1 MIITKL
7 VLHNF
12 GVYAGTNTFEF
23 HGKKPVVLIGGM
35 NGRGKTTFLEAILLA
50 LYGSS
55 SFAYMEGH
63 HSSYAQY
70 LKNYVNKADGSNQSY
85 IDLEFKINPAEDE
98 VYLVHREW
106 SAQGLRTGEQISAK
120 KNGEYSQFLTENW
133 AMFIENI
140 LPNGLSSFFFFD
152 GEKIAELAVESTSA
166 QMKESIKALL
176 GISIVDSLEND
187 LKRIATKNLRL
198 AQEGSDEY
206 QLEKLREQKEE
217 AQAAFNAAAADVA
230 DLQQQID
237 AETKALEAKKAEYSA
252 IGGDIV
258 SQRQEMLHQKTVLS
272 MQLEQTNEE
281 LITDASGDLPLTLV
295 QDLLWKIKGQAEHA
309 QNDKLNRLTV
319 ERVQSFYEA
328 YKKECL
334 GDQNGIDQFVKYI
347 SAQCQNNETKEMTLS
362 DVATYQLREL
372 LRQKLD
378 ADVLETKK
386 HLETRTDL
394 QNKINEIDHY
404 LSVEVDTQ
412 KLNELYNAI
421 SQTEKKIIELKAAL
435 QVVKEKRATLHG
447 EAIRSTTTYN
457 RFLEKYLKTLE
468 VHDDGERIGKYIRQI
483 TTVFEKYKIRLQ
495 TQKIEI
501 LAKTMTTCYK
511 RLADKKN
518 LIDYIEMDE
527 TTLDLYYYGYDGN
540 IIPKD
545 SLSAGE
551 KQLMVIA
558 LLWALGICSKKRLPV
573 IIDTPLSRLD
583 SNHRTA
589 LIKTYFPHASDQTI
603 ILSTDSEIDQ
613 HYYDLMKENVDDKY
627 TLVYDDT
634 SKSSSIVS
642 GYFPE
647 EFK

>member
-35 NGRGKTTFLEAILLA
+35 NGRGKTTFLEAVLLA
-50 LYGSS
+50 LYGAS
-55 SFAYMEGH
+55 SFAYAEGH

-70 LKNYVNKADGSNQSY
+70 LKNYVNREDGTNQSY
-85 IDLEFKINPAEDE
+85 IDLEFKVNPDDSET
-98 VYLVHREW
+98 YLIHREW
-106 SAQGLRTGEQISAK
+106 SAQGLRTGEQISAT

-140 LPNGLSSFFFFD
+140 LPSGLSSFFFFD
-152 GEKIAELAVESTSA
+152 GEKIAELAVESTSS

-176 GISIVDSLEND
+176 GISVVDSLEND
-187 LKRIATKNLRL
+187 LRRILSKNIRL
-198 AQEGSDEY
+198 AQEGSDEHKLAELKSEKDAVEEN
-206 QLEKLREQKEE
+206 LEKTDEE
-217 AQAAFNAAAADVA
+217 IANI
-230 DLQQQID
+230 QQQVD
-237 AETKALEAKKAEYSA
+237 CETKALESKRAEYSS

-258 SQRQEMLHQKTVLS
+258 SQRQEMLHQKTVLT
-272 MQLEQTNEE
+272 MQLDQINED
-281 LITDASGDLPLTLV
+281 LITDASGDLPLALV
-295 QDLLWKIKGQAEHA
+295 QNLLWKIKGQAETA
-309 QNDKLNRLTV
+309 QNDKLNRLAIVKFVSEQYPTS
-319 ERVQSFYEA
+319 EAQSI
-328 YKKECL
+328 
-334 GDQNGIDQFVKYI
+334 N
-347 SAQCQNNETKEMTLS
+347 LS
-362 DVATYQLREL
+362 DIATYQLREL

-378 ADVLETKK
+378 ADIIDAKK

-394 QNKINEIDHY
+394 QNKINEIEHY
-404 LSVEVDTQ
+404 LAVEVDTQ
-412 KLNELYNAI
+412 RLTELYSEI
-421 SQTEKKIIELKAAL
+421 SAAEKKIIELKAAL
-435 QVVKEKRATLHG
+435 RAAKEKRATLHG
-447 EAIRSTTTYN
+447 DVIRTTTAYN
-457 RFLEKYLKTLE
+457 RFVEKYLKTLE
-468 VHDDGERIGKYIRQI
+468 VHDDGERIDKYIHQI
-483 TTVFEKYKIRLQ
+483 TSVLGEYRIRLQ
-495 TQKIEI
+495 AQKIDV
-501 LAKTMTTCYK
+501 LAKTMTECYK

-518 LIDYIEMDE
+518 LIEHIEMDE
-527 TTLDLYYYGYDGN
+527 NTLNLLYYNYDGN
-540 IIPKD
+540 IVPKD

-613 HYYDLMKENVDDKY
+613 HYYDLMKENVDDEY
-627 TLVYDDT
+627 TLVYDDL
-634 SKSSSIVS
+634 SKSSSIIS